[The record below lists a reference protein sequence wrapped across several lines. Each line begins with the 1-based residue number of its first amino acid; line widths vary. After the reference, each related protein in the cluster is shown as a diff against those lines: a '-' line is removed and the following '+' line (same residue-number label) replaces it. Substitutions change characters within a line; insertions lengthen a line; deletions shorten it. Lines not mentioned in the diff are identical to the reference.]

1 MNASLGI
8 QNPRGLANLRPSRAF
23 GSHVDWRVAPFSPVG
38 FRMRI
43 RPLLIAVLFAR
54 VANAD
59 TPDTTTSVTGASV
72 SGIVRDSI
80 ARAPLAGAVVQ
91 LVAADNPA
99 RFGRTASSDSLGRFA
114 FNDVPDGKY
123 TLGFFHPILDSLG
136 VEAPLKGVSIDN
148 HKSIQTDLAVPSPAR
163 IRTAICGKAP
173 KGDSTALI
181 LGIVRDAATGAPMSG
196 VTVRAEWVEL
206 AFRTDGIQR
215 TVPRILATT
224 GDNGWFAMCNVPG
237 AGTVAVL
244 ASREADSTDLIDL
257 QIPPERLVRRELF
270 LGGHRTIVASQPA
283 SPTSSI
289 APRSR
294 RVHMGDG
301 TISGTVVASLGGLP
315 LVNALVSITDG
326 PETRTNEAGEWTI
339 LDAPVGTRMIEV
351 RAVGY
356 YPERRRVDI
365 VKGAAPVRVAL
376 ATLQSV
382 LDTVKVSASRLRSR
396 DRSGFIERV
405 RTGPGRYMTSAQI
418 AKKPATFASDLFGTI
433 AGLRIGFA
441 SDTLATDMIIAV
453 SPDDMS
459 TTDRRI
465 LMRGIDGD
473 WCAPVIYL
481 DGLAMPGLGAD
492 DLDAWIRPKDIEGIE
507 IYSEATVPTQFAK
520 WRGGCGTVMIW
531 KKR

>member
-1 MNASLGI
+1 
-8 QNPRGLANLRPSRAF
+8 
-23 GSHVDWRVAPFSPVG
+23 
-38 FRMRI
+38 MRI

-59 TPDTTTSVTGASV
+59 TPDTTTSVSGASV

-80 ARAPLAGAVVQ
+80 ARAPLAGALVQ
-91 LVAADNPA
+91 LVAADNPS

-136 VEAPLKGVSIDN
+136 LEAPLKGINIDN
-148 HKSIQTDLAVPSPAR
+148 HRSVQTDLAVPSPAR
-163 IRTAICGKAP
+163 IRTAICGKAA

-181 LGIVRDAATGAPMSG
+181 LGIVRDATTGAPASG

-206 AFRTDGIQR
+206 AFRPDGIHR
-215 TVPRILATT
+215 TIPRILATT

-237 AGTVAVL
+237 AGTVALL

-257 QIPPERLVRRELF
+257 QIPQERLVRRELF
-270 LGGHRTIVASQPA
+270 LGGQRTVVASQPA
-283 SPTSSI
+283 SSVNPM
-289 APRSR
+289 APRPK
-294 RVHMGDG
+294 RVHYGDG
-301 TISGTVVASLGGLP
+301 TISGKVVASLGGLP

-326 PETRTNEAGEWTI
+326 PETRTNEAGEFTI
-339 LDAPVGTRMIEV
+339 PDAPVGTRMLEV

-365 VKGAAPVRVAL
+365 VTGAAPVRVSL

-382 LDTVKVSASRLRSR
+382 LDTVKVSASRIRSR

-405 RTGPGRYMTSAQI
+405 RTGPGRYLTSGQI
-418 AKKPATFASDLFGTI
+418 AKRPATFASDLFATI

-441 SDTLATDMIIAV
+441 SDTLATDMVIAV

-459 TTDRRI
+459 TSDRRI

-481 DGLAMPGLGAD
+481 DGLAMPGFGAD

-520 WRGGCGTVMIW
+520 WRGGCGSVMIW